1 MICAA
6 DILVE
11 AGEHCQL
18 DDLLVIDAD
27 VSQGPGR
34 SARGPDDDRG
44 TTGIGLGRARAQVC
58 DATHRQPGRG
68 PDRGW
73 LVQDQQHQTVSSHEF
88 FEDAAQMGLVVG
100 HGHRVVGGFADI
112 ETDLHGR
119 VLSCHGGSSRAD
131 GP

>member
-1 MICAA
+1 MSDPRDRFEAAVICAA

-58 DATHRQPGRG
+58 DATHRQPGRA
-68 PDRGW
+68 PIVAGW
-73 LVQDQQHQTVSSHEF
+73 SKTSST
-88 FEDAAQMGLVVG
+88 
-100 HGHRVVGGFADI
+100 R
-112 ETDLHGR
+112 
-119 VLSCHGGSSRAD
+119 
-131 GP
+131 P